1 VTFWE
6 FMYWLVT
13 NNHLEEVVGELRSGG
28 CPDPS
33 IMLWITLAQSHGGR
47 ALHPSQLPGAQ
58 TD

>member
-13 NNHLEEVVGELRSGG
+13 NNHLEEVVSELRSGG

-33 IMLWITLAQSHGGR
+33 IMLAQSHGGR